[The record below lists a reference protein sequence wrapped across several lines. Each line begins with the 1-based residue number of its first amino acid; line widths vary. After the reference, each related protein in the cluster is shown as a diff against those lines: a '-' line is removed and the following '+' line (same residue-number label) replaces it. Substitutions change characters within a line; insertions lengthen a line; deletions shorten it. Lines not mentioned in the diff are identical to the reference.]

1 MTTDVYRIIE
11 YHMQDFPKIRDP
23 YNLKY
28 IDLLDYVTDAQ
39 IWEKKIRGLIEFDKE
54 HSRDIS
60 NPIIAPWIIAK
71 TGKELLDI
79 EAGR

>member
-1 MTTDVYRIIE
+1 MATETYKIIE
-11 YHMQDFPKIRDP
+11 YHMQSFPKIRDLN
-23 YNLKY
+23 NLRY